1 MYPDSLA
8 VRDAQATAV
17 DVAVLFDVFAGVLES
32 STYARR
38 SQCTSFCIAIVMLVS
53 EGNEGNLAEGFRDP
67 ETLLKVS
74 VIRKP
79 C

>member
-17 DVAVLFDVFAGVLES
+17 DVAVLFDVFAGVPES

-38 SQCTSFCIAIVMLVS
+38 SQCTSFCCYSNV
-53 EGNEGNLAEGFRDP
+53 GFRMK

-74 VIRKP
+74 VIRIP

>member
-1 MYPDSLA
+1 M
-8 VRDAQATAV
+8 
-17 DVAVLFDVFAGVLES
+17 GVPES

-53 EGNEGNLAEGFRDP
+53 NEGNLAEGFRDP